1 MGYLSLFL
9 THQTIANVVS
19 QYYILSSLKWLV
31 VWYIVFGWKIPL
43 VLYPIKQQ
51 NIHVIRLGAIQ
62 TRFVSTSAVLSFI
75 RSTGLRCVG
84 VRRNGGNTEFALTR
98 PGKGVARWT
107 AGRVCEGLKLGENTM
122 FFGSLVIA
130 TDFERNW

>member
-1 MGYLSLFL
+1 MVHSLWVENP
-9 THQTIANVVS
+9 TCA
-19 QYYILSSLKWLV
+19 
-31 VWYIVFGWKIPL
+31 IP
-43 VLYPIKQQ
+43 YKTTEHPCDT
-51 NIHVIRLGAIQ
+51 LGAIH